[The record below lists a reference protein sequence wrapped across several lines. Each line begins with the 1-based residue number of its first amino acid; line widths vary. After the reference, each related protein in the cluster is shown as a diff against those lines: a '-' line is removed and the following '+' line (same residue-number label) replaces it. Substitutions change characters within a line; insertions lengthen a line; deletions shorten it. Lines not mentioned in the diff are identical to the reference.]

1 MFIILTNA
9 AEAFKGQRVAINTDI
24 IVSVYNTEN
33 LAKKNDGII
42 ERVTYVFCPPHGT
55 WEVEES
61 MEEIVNIVNNI
72 VNEIKR

>member
-9 AEAFKGQRVAINTDI
+9 AEAFKGQRVAINSDI
-24 IVSVYNTEN
+24 IISVYNTEN
-33 LAKKNDGII
+33 VTKKNDGII

-61 MEEIVNIVNNI
+61 MEEVVKLINGVN
-72 VNEIKR
+72 K

>member
-9 AEAFKGQRVAINTDI
+9 AESFKGQRVAINSEI

-33 LAKKNDGII
+33 VTKKNDGII

-61 MEEIVNIVNNI
+61 MEEVVNLINGST
-72 VNEIKR
+72 

>member
-61 MEEIVNIVNNI
+61 MEEIVSLVNGL
-72 VNEIKR
+72 KK

>member
-9 AEAFKGQRVAINTDI
+9 AESFKGQRVAINSDI

-33 LAKKNDGII
+33 VTKKNDGII

-61 MEEIVNIVNNI
+61 MEEVVNLINGST
-72 VNEIKR
+72 

>member
-9 AEAFKGQRVAINTDI
+9 AEAFKGQRVAINSDI

-33 LAKKNDGII
+33 VTKKNDGII

-61 MEEIVNIVNNI
+61 MEEVVNLINGVN
-72 VNEIKR
+72 K

>member
-9 AEAFKGQRVAINTDI
+9 AEAFKGQRVAINSEI

-61 MEEIVNIVNNI
+61 MEEIVNLVNGL
-72 VNEIKR
+72 KT

>member
-61 MEEIVNIVNNI
+61 MEEIVNLVNGL
-72 VNEIKR
+72 KK